1 MLRERLDLIKRG
13 GAFDKEKDRKPFTRL
28 VLYILERI

>member
-13 GAFDKEKDRKPFTRL
+13 GSFDKGRDRKPFTRL
-28 VLYILERI
+28 VLYVLERI